1 MNKYKYILKR
11 ELEGYFNSMIAYIFI
26 TIFLILENFFFFRTF
41 FINGS
46 LTMRSFFEITPWIF
60 LFFIPSITMRL
71 WAEEKKTGTNEL
83 LFTMPISEWDIVIGK
98 FFGAL
103 IFIAIAILL
112 TINIPITLLILG
124 NADIGPIIG
133 GYLGLV
139 FVAAA
144 FISVGLFA
152 STTTANQII
161 AYIVGAVI
169 CFLFFMLGQQF
180 IIFNLSASIAKM
192 FTFLSISTHFA
203 SISRGVLDFIDIVYY
218 IGFTSIFLWLGYIMI
233 KKRV

>member
-1 MNKYKYILKR
+1 
-11 ELEGYFNSMIAYIFI
+11 
-26 TIFLILENFFFFRTF
+26 
-41 FINGS
+41 
-46 LTMRSFFEITPWIF
+46 
-60 LFFIPSITMRL
+60 MRL

-152 STTTANQII
+152 STT
-161 AYIVGAVI
+161 
-169 CFLFFMLGQQF
+169 
-180 IIFNLSASIAKM
+180 NLSASIAKM